1 MLLSDG
7 MSVRCLLLFAGFVC
21 LVLGGL
27 SFYVYGV
34 WGFFGR
40 WGDDGDGREGC
51 GVEQVILNCTECIEY
66 CFSGPLM

>member
-34 WGFFGR
+34 WGVLWQVGR
-40 WGDDGDGREGC
+40 
-51 GVEQVILNCTECIEY
+51 
-66 CFSGPLM
+66 